1 MRIVSRPRYPSPV
14 APAEAADVLDRA
26 CASPNH
32 EFWPCEMSLVDEQV
46 IDRTRMHGP
55 RQVTDAY
62 LLALA
67 VSRGGRF
74 VTFQQ
79 SVVLSAVS
87 GVTPA
92 HLTVL

>member
-1 MRIVSRPRYPSPV
+1 MSRPQYPSPV
-14 APAEAADVLDRA
+14 APAEAVDVLDRA
-26 CASPNH
+26 CASPHH
-32 EFWPCEMSLVDEQV
+32 EFWRCEVSLVDDQV
-46 IDRTRMHGP
+46 IDRTRVHGP

-67 VSRGGRF
+67 VGRGSRF
-74 VTFQQ
+74 VTFHR

-87 GVTPA
+87 GATPA